1 MNSPAISVVLPVF
14 NCEKYIGQAIQSVL
28 QQTFTDFEFIIINDG
43 SNDNT
48 EEVIKSFSD
57 SRIIYEKNDSN
68 KGLVY
73 SLNKG
78 VDKAV
83 GKYIARM
90 DGDDICMPERFRK
103 QIDYLEQNGK
113 VDVLATIVTLIDEN
127 DQVKGI
133 WPADLKNINE
143 KEIRRQLPKDNCI
156 AHPTVIGKT
165 SVFKKYKYNQTQ
177 SQLEDYDLWLRLL
190 NDGIVIHKLAEPLL
204 LHRILQSSFT
214 RTSKKIVFGKM
225 GGTEIRFGWHQIQ
238 KGRLGLF
245 ASKAFLFAGL
255 NMVKV
260 VLKQAKISAQ
270 HE

>member
-1 MNSPAISVVLPVF
+1 MNSPAISVVLPAF

-73 SLNKG
+73 TLNKG

-133 WPADLKNINE
+133 WPADLKNIHE

-156 AHPTVIGKT
+156 AHPTVIGKV

-177 SQLEDYDLWLRLL
+177 SQSEDYDLWLRLL
-190 NDGIVIHKLAEPLL
+190 NDNVIIHKLGEPLL
-204 LHRILQSSFT
+204 LHRILPGSFT
-214 RTSKKIVFGKM
+214 RTHKKNVFWKIGETQLRFAWQQIRKGKS
-225 GGTEIRFGWHQIQ
+225 
-238 KGRLGLF
+238 GLF
-245 ASKAFLFAGL
+245 TGKAFLYGGV
-255 NMVKV
+255 NMVKGIF
-260 VLKQAKISAQ
+260 KQAKTVIQ
-270 HE
+270 KK